1 MKKILT
7 LSALAILAGC
17 SSTSTSLETEHAPL
31 PIQQDVDLEKY
42 VGTWHEQ
49 ARLPHRF
56 QEQCVADVKAD
67 YALNDGQTLKV
78 TNSCRTA
85 DGSITTAIGEGRLSS
100 DIKPTDPAKLE
111 VRFAP
116 TWLSWSPKVWGDYW
130 ILKLQGDY
138 EYSLVGTPDREYL
151 WVLSRE
157 KEADQAV
164 VKELLD
170 YAATQGF
177 DIEKVERSNQ
187 ELVSGVATAK

>member
-17 SSTSTSLETEHAPL
+17 SSTSNSLDTEHAPL

-56 QEQCVADVKAD
+56 QEQCVADVQAE
-67 YALNDGQTLKV
+67 YILNDDQSLKV

-100 DIKPTDPAKLE
+100 DVEPTDPAKLE